1 MPTESPDTCSAVP
14 DMPAPK
20 AKDDGKQKKVKKTKA
35 EIRAEQEKLVLCGG
49 VMVVMILHV
58 G

>member
-1 MPTESPDTCSAVP
+1 
-14 DMPAPK
+14 MPAPK

-35 EIRAEQEKLVLCGG
+35 EIRAEQEKLVLCGE
-49 VMVVMILHV
+49 VMMMMMILLV